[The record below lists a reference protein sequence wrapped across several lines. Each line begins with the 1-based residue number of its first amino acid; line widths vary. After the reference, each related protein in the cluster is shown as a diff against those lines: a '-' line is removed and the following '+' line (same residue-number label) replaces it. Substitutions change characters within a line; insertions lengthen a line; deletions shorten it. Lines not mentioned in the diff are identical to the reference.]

1 MKRVTNIEERIPAL
15 KKRRKRRINRRF
27 YVLLALLLSIALICI
42 YYASDWSSI
51 KQIKW
56 SETDLKSNDYYLE
69 QSALPSYDRII
80 AVNVKEVE
88 RRLLELPT
96 VKEVDVQKH
105 VFKRTVT
112 VDLVEY
118 EPVAYIDS
126 NGLYSLLLEN
136 GVELEGSSTEV
147 LRKLPILSNF
157 ETEGERKKIA
167 HSLSEVER
175 PIYEL
180 ISEIIAQEDDP
191 YGRVTFYMDDGN
203 EVRGLLMDFP
213 KKLKHYPNIVAQL
226 SPEQK
231 GVLDIEVGVYFTPY
245 DVKYQQEPIEL
256 VSPLEEENG
265 DGTSVLEE
273 PLPPVEEGD
282 ATQPASE
289 EEEMFQQ
296 AQLEEAP
303 LPTEEL
309 PITFYEY

>member
-96 VKEVDVQKH
+96 VKEVNVQKH
-105 VFKRTVT
+105 VLKRTVT

-282 ATQPASE
+282 VTQPASE

-296 AQLEEAP
+296 EQLEEAP
-303 LPTEEL
+303 LPTEERPVIL
-309 PITFYEY
+309 DE